1 MIRKKNKPRAP
12 KRRKSLCAASKQ
24 KKTGDLFSILREI
37 LARSKQK
44 MLEGIILS
52 VPPPY
57 ILVLCQSLLECAA
70 CPRMVLSLSSWSGG
84 GAGGGSL
91 QCSRSD
97 CSRPSQNYLSA
108 VNNLWQAL
116 LLLFLHLRATPPVG
130 SFSFHQSG
138 RL

>member
-1 MIRKKNKPRAP
+1 MTCLAYI
-12 KRRKSLCAASKQ
+12 
-24 KKTGDLFSILREI
+24 EI

-70 CPRMVLSLSSWSGG
+70 CPRMVLFLSSWPGG
-84 GAGGGSL
+84 GARGGSSH
-91 QCSRSD
+91 CSRSD
-97 CSRPSQNYLSA
+97 CSRPRHNYLSA

-116 LLLFLHLRATPPVG
+116 LLLFLFLSATLSVG
-130 SFSFHQSG
+130 SFSFHLSG
-138 RL
+138 RPRPRSLYSAPRPTSASTSCKL